1 MIACTTYALLK
12 TTQQLQFLSTFKG
25 TWFRVWGYCEKLTL
39 PFNLCQKRKREKER
53 KNEEEE
59 EVDIAY
65 NILDKDWHDTYLISI
80 TINFAI
86 HILIS
91 YYYMPLLSTLCLWHV
106 LSGVW
111 TCITWHPRQPHH
123 VCSKL
128 LQYTPNNLKFG

>member
-12 TTQQLQFLSTFKG
+12 TTQQLQFLSTLRALDLGFGDIVRSWHCLSICAK
-25 TWFRVWGYCEKLTL
+25 
-39 PFNLCQKRKREKER
+39 KER
-53 KNEEEE
+53 NEEEE
-59 EVDIAY
+59 EVDVAY

-91 YYYMPLLSTLCLWHV
+91 YYYMPLPSTLCLWHV
-106 LSGVW
+106 LLGVW